1 MARKNP
7 DNSGWADRLTQW
19 LWADY
24 HDRPWYVRWLLGE
37 LRVFYFVFKGF
48 TQHQCALQASALTF
62 VTLLAIVPML
72 ALGLAM
78 STGLGLHQALR
89 EHLRGPVSQAAAA
102 PTTGTAATLPAMVS
116 PALPAPAAA
125 VLPPKAPPVATTAT
139 LPAGPATTAT
149 VGLVNVPPPQ
159 EPAAERNFLE
169 LLRDSLTTQLTA
181 DQREVRDRILDYVR
195 KTNFSALGA
204 VGIIFLIITS
214 ISALGTIEHV
224 FNQIWQLR
232 RARSLLRKF
241 TDYLSVV
248 VICPLLFAA
257 AIAMTPTITRNAVL
271 NKWLH
276 SHAGSLASTWFVHLA
291 PYLSAWIALTLLYW
305 FLPNTRVK
313 LRCALAGGFIA
324 GMIWQLAFLAYT
336 KFQAGM
342 NAYNAV
348 YSTLAALPFFLS
360 WLYTS
365 WLIVLFG
372 AEVAAAYQNAEMYA
386 RNRVTSKISPAERLR
401 VGLNLLL
408 AICSRFRREEP
419 PWTADHLS
427 RYLECPV
434 SLADEL
440 LSDLRRA
447 KIVMPIGPDL
457 LPAYQPAVP
466 LNHITPARV
475 IEALQGGEEE
485 ESIGTATPES
495 ICAKT
500 IMEQWRQGL
509 WRELGHVGFDLLVE
523 KLQPMGKS
531 VLGPASMPPA
541 SDPPKLDAK

>member
-1 MARKNP
+1 MARKDP
-7 DNSGWADRLTQW
+7 DNLSLFDRLTEW
-19 LWADY
+19 LWADH

-48 TQHQCALQASALTF
+48 GQHQCALQASALTF

-89 EHLRGPVSQAAAA
+89 EHLGATGSQPSPA
-102 PTTGTAATLPAMVS
+102 PTRATTTTVPAVVP
-116 PALPAPAAA
+116 PALPASTAPTNPA
-125 VLPPKAPPVATTAT
+125 KTPPVATTAT
-139 LPAGPATTAT
+139 LLAGPATTASA
-149 VGLVNVPPPQ
+149 GLVSVPPPQ
-159 EPAAERNFLE
+159 ESPAERNFLE

-271 NKWLH
+271 NKWMH
-276 SHAGSLASTWFVHLA
+276 SHAASLASTWFVHLA

-324 GMIWQLAFLAYT
+324 GIIWQLAFLAYT

-372 AEVAAAYQNAEMYA
+372 AEVAAAYQNAETYA
-386 RNRVTSKISPAERLR
+386 RNRVTCKVSPSERLR
-401 VGLNLLL
+401 VGLNLVL

-427 RYLECPV
+427 RYLECPA

-440 LSDLRRA
+440 LSDLARA
-447 KIVMPIGPDL
+447 KIVMPVGTSL

-475 IEALQGGEEE
+475 IEALQEGEGEG
-485 ESIGTATPES
+485 SIGTATPES
-495 ICAKT
+495 IYAKT

-509 WRELGHVGFDLLVE
+509 WRDLGHVGFDVLVE
-523 KLQPMGKS
+523 ELPPKGSS
-531 VLGPASMPPA
+531 VLEPAS
-541 SDPPKLDAK
+541 SPPKSEPPKPETK